1 MNTIKLYAVH
11 NGYEIIGYASN
22 FDEIKN
28 VCENYCKKQ
37 SAEKIGYS
45 CKRVLKGFD
54 NYGEDEYTLIY
65 QYSTLYLEMFHAT
78 KKVEL

>member
-22 FDEIKN
+22 FEEIKN
-28 VCENYCKKQ
+28 ICENYCKKQ
-37 SAEKIGYS
+37 SAEKISYS

-54 NYGEDEYTLIY
+54 NHGEDEYTLIY
-65 QYSTLYLEMFHAT
+65 QYSTLYLEMFYAT